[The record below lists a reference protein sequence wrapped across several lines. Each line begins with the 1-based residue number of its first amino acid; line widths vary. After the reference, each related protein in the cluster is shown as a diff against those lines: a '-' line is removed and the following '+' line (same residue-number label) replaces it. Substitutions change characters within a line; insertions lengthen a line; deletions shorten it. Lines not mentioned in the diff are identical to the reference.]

1 MNNSNSKI
9 VSKECKDQLESKPA
23 TDTQVNTII
32 EEVVVEKLKVEETY
46 DTKTSQASN

>member
-32 EEVVVEKLKVEETY
+32 EEVVEKLKVEETY

>member
-32 EEVVVEKLKVEETY
+32 EVVVEKLKVEETY